1 MQDGS
6 PHGKFGGMDPHS
18 SRPQNKLLRL
28 LEPQAYQ
35 RIAPKLKLTA
45 LHARQILYRPN
56 EPIHTIYF
64 PDNAVICQMTVMLDG
79 STLETGT
86 VGLEGASWISASI
99 GAPSMPCET
108 IVAIGGDAYSL
119 NIDELDH
126 EMRENA
132 PFRDILT
139 QYSHAL
145 LIHSMRM
152 TGCTGLHTLEQRC
165 SRWILTTLDRV
176 SEDRFSI
183 THEFL
188 AMLLGASRPSVSAV
202 IEDFQRQGMLKIH
215 RGSVVIG
222 ERDRLVGVACDCY
235 EVIRR
240 NYEQVGR

>member
-1 MQDGS
+1 MTS
-6 PHGKFGGMDPHS
+6 HA
-18 SRPQNKLLRL
+18 SRPANKLLRL
-28 LEPQAYQ
+28 LKPPAY
-35 RIAPKLKLTA
+35 RRLAPKLKPTTLRA
-45 LHARQILYRPN
+45 KQILYKPN
-56 EPIHTIYF
+56 ESIHTIYF
-64 PDNAVICQMTVMLDG
+64 PDNAVICQMTVMPDG
-79 STLETGT
+79 DTLETGT

-108 IVAIGGDAYSL
+108 IVAIGGGAHA
-119 NIDELDH
+119 LDIGDLDR
-126 EMRENA
+126 EMRENE
-132 PFRDILT
+132 PFRDVLT

-165 SRWILTTLDRV
+165 SRWILSTLDRV

-188 AMLLGASRPSVSAV
+188 AMLLGVSRPSVSV
-202 IEDFQRQGMLKIH
+202 VVEDFQRHGMLKLQ
-215 RGSVVIG
+215 RGRVLIG
-222 ERDRLVGVACDCY
+222 DRDRLASVSCDCY